1 MSAPT
6 DANTIESGAAGGLNR
21 RWPFLLAGLA
31 ASAVTLAR
39 TIGGGQVDLPRIVER
54 MEGDPIVAVV
64 YINWHALSMVFAAL
78 ALALFAA
85 IRLPRSAARTVGVL
99 ATVVFGATC
108 LLFMY
113 HTHIATGS
121 PFTFFPWLP
130 LSVTALLCA
139 LAAWRG

>member
-6 DANTIESGAAGGLNR
+6 DANTIDTGAAGGLNR

-54 MEGDPIVAVV
+54 MDGDLIVAVV
-64 YINWHALSMVFAAL
+64 YINWYALNVTFAAL

-85 IRLPRSAARTVGVL
+85 IRLPRPTAAPSVRSGLRRRRSTSPSAGR
-99 ATVVFGATC
+99 
-108 LLFMY
+108 
-113 HTHIATGS
+113 
-121 PFTFFPWLP
+121 
-130 LSVTALLCA
+130 
-139 LAAWRG
+139 R